1 MTTEDDF
8 GEEGARPSS
17 LIPVHKLATRDPLHD
32 MQLLRDVAIINERV
46 RRELGPPPRSAPQQ
60 TPEKEREDMN
70 PRELAMAA
78 VVAMGAAG
86 VTACASTAPTLEK
99 EPDIDPALRARLH
112 LQPPKWPLKFKEH
125 TFTTACYSTQIC
137 RVWYAGVWSGFRKPM
152 PPSSKYGPKYLDHIR
167 GGHVG
172 IANFPEPA
180 EVTWRSM
187 DGTNHQAYIDV
198 GAIFRDEIAR
208 HNVPREEVSDL
219 PHGELTIDP
228 LILLEVNDRTIR
240 VYMRTYVPTRHFQ
253 IPGNAYSDSRDELIL
268 AKTYHY

>member
-1 MTTEDDF
+1 MRTEDDF

-17 LIPVHKLATRDPLHD
+17 LIPVHRLSTRDPLHD
-32 MQLLRDVAIINERV
+32 MQLLRDVAIINEQV
-46 RRELGPPPRSAPQQ
+46 WRELGPPRHTPPQPK
-60 TPEKEREDMN
+60 PEKEREDMK

-78 VVAMGAAG
+78 LVAVGAVG
-86 VTACASTAPTLEK
+86 VTACASSAQTQLE
-99 EPDIDPALRARLH
+99 ERHIDPAVRAELNI
-112 LQPPKWPLKFKEH
+112 QPPKWPLKFKEH
-125 TFTTACYSTQIC
+125 TFRIICYSTQTC
-137 RVWYAGVWSGFRKPM
+137 RVWYAGVWSSRDKPT
-152 PPSSKYGPKYLDHIR
+152 PPSSKYGPNYLDHIR

-187 DGTNHQAYIDV
+187 DGVEHQAHIDI

-208 HNVPREEVSDL
+208 HNVSREEVLDL
-219 PHGELTIDP
+219 PDGELTVDP

-240 VYMRTYVPTRHFQ
+240 VHMRTYVPTKHFQ
-253 IPGNAYSDSRDELIL
+253 IPGNPYSNSRDEFVL